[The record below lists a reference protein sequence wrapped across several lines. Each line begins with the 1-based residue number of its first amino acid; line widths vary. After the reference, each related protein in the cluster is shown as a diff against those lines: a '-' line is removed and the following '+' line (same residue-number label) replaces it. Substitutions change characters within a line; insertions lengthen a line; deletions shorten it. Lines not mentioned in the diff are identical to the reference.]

1 MLLSRSPFS
10 APVFFFTWRPYQ
22 CTLADGSPRCNAIPV
37 LQDGKTGWRRPLFGR
52 DARNGSYLCPVILPR
67 RLIESRCIIIPSH
80 YHWKNRFVESV
91 SLSARWRAIRRPEAI
106 RHSASLATLMMDGA
120 AARYTYRGDTK
131 QGTTGQFGVA
141 KRTVQSKKS
150 VVVSF
155 RDAAATVHSLVVVWP
170 SITMCVIISTWSV
183 LCVWLIALYWTVGGQ
198 TISSQPPLTVFP
210 ASRVLCETKKICVK
224 QLVVGYLW
232 KKTGEC
238 L

>member
-1 MLLSRSPFS
+1 MQRNSCSSRRKNRLAAAIVRS
-10 APVFFFTWRPYQ
+10 W
-22 CTLADGSPRCNAIPV
+22 CTKWIVSMPSNSSTSSDWV
-37 LQDGKTGWRRPLFGR
+37 PLH
-52 DARNGSYLCPVILPR
+52 NNSISLP
-67 RLIESRCIIIPSH
+67 L
-80 YHWKNRFVESV
+80 KNRFVESV

-131 QGTTGQFGVA
+131 QGTTGQFGVP